1 MRELTELSDINLFFG
16 YGNYDLELETES
28 DIIQGLM
35 QPKRSMYYN
44 RSDGCEIANME
55 NYPNTLVGQ
64 VSIRYSIATFI
75 SRRNE
80 NLPTNMKRD
89 RRVIISQNLIDI
101 KYDDGL
107 QINVLYIPLSNYNQI
122 NKTSYKVPN
131 VQ

>member
-16 YGNYDLELETES
+16 YGSYDLELETES
-28 DIIQGLM
+28 DVIQGLM
-35 QPKRSMYYN
+35 QSKRSMYYN

-55 NYPNTLVGQ
+55 NYPNTLVSQ
-64 VSIRYSIATFI
+64 VTIRYSIATFI

-101 KYDDGL
+101 KHDDGL
-107 QINVLYIPLSNYNQI
+107 QINILYIPLSNYNQI